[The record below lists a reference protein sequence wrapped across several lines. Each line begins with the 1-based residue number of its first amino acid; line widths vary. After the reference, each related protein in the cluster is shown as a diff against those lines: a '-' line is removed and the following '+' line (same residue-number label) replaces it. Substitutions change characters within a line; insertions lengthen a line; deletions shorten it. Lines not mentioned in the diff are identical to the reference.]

1 MLFEYQMQAMTFVH
15 CGSVG
20 SIGMV
25 NWSSSLQESG
35 PGNCPTGFVCASRS
49 TIEKYG
55 MSCMLI
61 PWSSKGDVWVV
72 RLLSDASIAEGGTFW
87 IHSLNRLSIRLPL

>member
-25 NWSSSLQESG
+25 NWSSSL
-35 PGNCPTGFVCASRS
+35 
-49 TIEKYG
+49 
-55 MSCMLI
+55 
-61 PWSSKGDVWVV
+61 
-72 RLLSDASIAEGGTFW
+72 
-87 IHSLNRLSIRLPL
+87 

>member
-1 MLFEYQMQAMTFVH
+1 
-15 CGSVG
+15 
-20 SIGMV
+20 
-25 NWSSSLQESG
+25 
-35 PGNCPTGFVCASRS
+35 
-49 TIEKYG
+49 

-87 IHSLNRLSIRLPL
+87 IHSLNRLSIRLHYNRGRVIVPVLEGGGEMVLSGLRTCD